1 MKTNPSIVDSAFRR
15 ERGKW
20 MSASVSVCTVFVYVV
35 VSAAAAVSFAQTRC
49 WRIDFAAGAIQT
61 ELGNRI
67 QADLSIL
74 YAALRALQQWNKYTK
89 RIYKIKF
96 KLNEMFIIIF
106 FTFEVFLYVFNIHFI

>member
-20 MSASVSVCTVFVYVV
+20 MSAFVSVCTVFVYVL

-67 QADLSIL
+67 QAEPCVL
-74 YAALRALQQWNKYTK
+74 YAALRDLQQWNKYTK
-89 RIYKIKF
+89 RIYKIAM
-96 KLNEMFIIIF
+96 N
-106 FTFEVFLYVFNIHFI
+106 

>member
-67 QADLSIL
+67 QAEPCVL
-74 YAALRALQQWNKYTK
+74 YAALRDLQQWNKYTK
-89 RIYKIKF
+89 RIYKIAM
-96 KLNEMFIIIF
+96 N
-106 FTFEVFLYVFNIHFI
+106 